1 MEDPFV
7 FTSVKCKTRFKK
19 FLIEYAIAAEDD
31 RDIDADSSED
41 PCVKYFLKCDLDTLE
56 FSVDDVKIEVN
67 EDKKFL
73 TCSSCKRTGPQWG
86 RSPAKTTASYARHLA
101 RSILFHVI
109 GQHKGGF
116 HCLKCTDS
124 VLVFHTKNIKDLN
137 AHMAQVHRRASRPKT
152 EGSEG
157 EGDFEDDGDMMD
169 DQENQ
174 QKGEAKDGGD
184 HEVEPVKQQ
193 EKGDE
198 EQVALSFQVLNE

>member
-1 MEDPFV
+1 M
-7 FTSVKCKTRFKK
+7 KCKTRFKK

-31 RDIDADSSED
+31 RDIDADQSED
-41 PCVKYFLKCDLDTLE
+41 PCVKYFLKCDLDTLD

-73 TCSSCKRTGPQWG
+73 TCSFCKRTGPQWG

-101 RSILFHVI
+101 RSIFFHVV

-116 HCLKCTDS
+116 HCLKCTDD

-137 AHMAQVHRRASRPKT
+137 AHMAQVHRRSSRPKT
-152 EGSEG
+152 ESEG

-174 QKGEAKDGGD
+174 QKGEAAKEGGD
-184 HEVEPVKQQ
+184 DNEVKAVPQKI
-193 EKGDE
+193 DD
-198 EQVALSFQVLNE
+198 EQVTF

>member
-1 MEDPFV
+1 M
-7 FTSVKCKTRFKK
+7 KCKTRFKK

-31 RDIDADSSED
+31 RDIDADQSED
-41 PCVKYFLKCDLDTLE
+41 PCVKYFLKYDLDTAE

-73 TCSSCKRTGPQWG
+73 TCSFCKRTGPQWG
-86 RSPAKTTASYARHLA
+86 RCPAKTTASYARHLA

-137 AHMAQVHRRASRPKT
+137 AHMAQVHRRSSRPKT
-152 EGSEG
+152 GSEG

-174 QKGEAKDGGD
+174 QKATKQEDDKGNNEMA
-184 HEVEPVKQQ
+184 PLQQ
-193 EKGDE
+193 EKED
-198 EQVALSFQVLNE
+198 EQVTLSFQVLNE